1 MWLLALANLNLACK
15 LWYYKLS
22 QPATTHRTAFC
33 TSALVDSDEWVHIT
47 RKADRNLDAE
57 LNAVL
62 INIDQAS
69 EKELQ
74 VIKISADTE
83 KLAKVYAYALA
94 VPESEAADTAIAA
107 RARLQDQG
115 YKVQNLGSELTRSS
129 GIFLFAL
136 CKPGQ
141 ITVLCRGTQGD
152 ASIIADL
159 DPTAPGASVMHQD
172 KKNILS
178 ELNQLCTEFAACK
191 IVVTGHSL
199 GGALAQILT
208 QELLSVKLNTLK
220 HSSEYPELGGITGIT
235 TIVYQSAGVSVA
247 MAEKVEEDAVSIQK
261 LVPQFN
267 ITFVAHVN
275 TGDLV
280 SKTGPYL
287 FSNTATTATVALMRV
302 PKPSAR
308 LTLSDCLSVC
318 CAGITAGPYGFL
330 GMLFLNGVSRQVQAT
345 VAAHTSPFHHDAQW
359 GSITTPYSMLFNSD
373 LYAAGDIRKVFA
385 RDLISSI
392 PRAHAVKATLHSEL
406 RAINNEDLRHASQC
420 AMAVVCTIKILANG
434 CLALQ
439 ISPLHALAV
448 GVCNLDELRAAIAT
462 IDRSSSTAIKCGEA
476 VCDAVAGTYKL
487 IQKTADNSHSSGVDS
502 SPAKPNNGP

>member
-1 MWLLALANLNLACK
+1 MWYLKYLEMRLKVLLHTLRMPPRNRVYCN
-15 LWYYKLS
+15 Y
-22 QPATTHRTAFC
+22 TDTAVYIDGAEYINIEL
-33 TSALVDSDEWVHIT
+33 TPDP
-47 RKADRNLDAE
+47 NLDKE
-57 LNAVL
+57 FDAVS
-62 INIDQAS
+62 INIDPAA

-74 VIKISADTE
+74 VIKISADTQ

-115 YKVQNLGSELTRSS
+115 YKVQNLGSERTRSS

-152 ASIIADL
+152 ASIIAVL

-247 MAEKVEEDAVSIQK
+247 MAEKVEADAVSIQK

-302 PKPSAR
+302 PKPSAS
-308 LTLSDCLSVC
+308 LTLSDYLSVG
-318 CAGITAGPYGFL
+318 CAGITAGPYGAL
-330 GMLFLNGVSRQVQAT
+330 GMLFLHGVSRQVQAT
-345 VAAHTSPFHHDAQW
+345 VAAHTSSFYHEER
-359 GSITTPYSMLFNSD
+359 GELSTPYGMSFNSD
-373 LYAAGDIRKVFA
+373 VCNAVDIQNVFA
-385 RDLISSI
+385 RDVISEI
-392 PRAHAVKATLHSEL
+392 PNAHAVKAKLHSKL
-406 RAINNEDLRHASQC
+406 STINNEDLRHAGQC
-420 AMAVVCTIKILANG
+420 AMAVVCTITTLANG
-434 CLALQ
+434 YVALQ
-439 ISPLHALAV
+439 ISPIHALAV
-448 GVCNLDELRAAIAT
+448 GVCNLDELRASFAT
-462 IDRSSSTAIKCGEA
+462 INRSGGTAIKCGVA
-476 VCDAVAGTYKL
+476 VCDGVAGTYRL
-487 IQKTADNSHSSGVDS
+487 IQATADNSNSSDVD
-502 SPAKPNNGP
+502 PNHVKPKNGP